1 MHSVFAAL
9 AERPFERAKI
19 LLRQPHFGTII
30 ISKQNAEIQK
40 RRKFLYILSEK
51 CKIKRQNDTIQYKGA
66 VS

>member
-1 MHSVFAAL
+1 MFPLSPMVTGA
-9 AERPFERAKI
+9 
-19 LLRQPHFGTII
+19 FGTII
-30 ISKQNAEIQK
+30 ISKQNAETQK